1 MKMEKKVV
9 KTILFEEG
17 TVTDKGY
24 FGTDVL
30 LGFEYYEVKFDG
42 TKHTLCNA
50 MVRDYDIQRFPDKI
64 RRHSTIMLLKD
75 INIVGCSTEQ
85 EKYDWLIAKGCDM
98 SLISLAYSGKIKFHK

>member
-1 MKMEKKVV
+1 MVMEKKVV

-17 TVTDKGY
+17 TVTEKGY

-50 MVRDYDIQRFPDKI
+50 MARDYDIQRFPDKI

-98 SLISLAYSGKIKFHK
+98 SLISLAYSRKIKFHK